1 MIETGG
7 SCIVEGKCLHEQ
19 SNLPVYL
26 GVALTF
32 MTLAL
37 GVYLILFEKVE
48 QKEQFHVLTIIPK
61 DENFVLKNSGH
72 KERTTNYFYLFE
84 RLPID
89 WSDNPRQ
96 YKYQDFLYTN
106 ALFKSTYSFK
116 SIQHIGELIES
127 DKGVIC
133 LF

>member
-1 MIETGG
+1 MSIHSEA
-7 SCIVEGKCLHEQ
+7 IMNQKFFEMMKL
-19 SNLPVYL
+19 LKIYL
-26 GVALTF
+26 NHF
-32 MTLAL
+32 
-37 GVYLILFEKVE
+37 
-48 QKEQFHVLTIIPK
+48 PK
-61 DENFVLKNSGH
+61 DEKFVLKNSGY
-72 KERTTNYFYLFE
+72 KELTTNYFYLFE

-106 ALFKSTYSFK
+106 AIFKSTDSFK
-116 SIQHIGELIES
+116 LIENIGELIES